1 MTIARSTWD
10 RFTEDQRQVLTL
22 LAKHGWKNERIAAE
36 LGITPVAVRN
46 HLRAMCTKLKLK
58 GRIALVVAYLAEC
71 QEEKE
76 TCP

>member
-1 MTIARSTWD
+1 MAAMTRPVWD
-10 RFTEDQRQVLTL
+10 RCTEDQRQVLTL

-36 LGITPVAVRN
+36 LGIAPVAVRN
-46 HLRAMCTKLKLK
+46 HLRAMCAKLNLK

-76 TCP
+76 PA